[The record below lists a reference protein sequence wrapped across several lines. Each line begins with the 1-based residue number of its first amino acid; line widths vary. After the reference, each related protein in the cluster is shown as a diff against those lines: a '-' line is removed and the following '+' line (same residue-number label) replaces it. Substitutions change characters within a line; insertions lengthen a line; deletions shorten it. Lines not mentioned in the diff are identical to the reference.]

1 MDVQTEAW
9 YTTKFG
15 DFIIRPTR
23 FMWASYDRDG
33 KGLVFGNTPEA
44 VFSCTPMHLES
55 KSPEY
60 DGRFSTVIGEAFV
73 GGKL

>member
-1 MDVQTEAW
+1 MHVQTEAW
-9 YTTKFG
+9 YTTRFG

-23 FMWASYDRDG
+23 FMGHLMTVRT
-33 KGLVFGNTPEA
+33 KPLVFGNTPEA
-44 VFSCTPMHLES
+44 VFRCTPMHLES

-60 DGRFSTVIGEAFV
+60 DGRFSTIIGQAFV